1 MTPDQMIDA
10 LVVQL
15 NRLATQDGVHL
26 GIVGSMLVSDM
37 YQGLQQLKASLARK
51 EEPEDGNSKAPAE
64 G

>member
-15 NRLATQDGVHL
+15 DRLASRDGVHL
-26 GIVGSMLVSDM
+26 GITGSMLVYDM
-37 YQGLQQLKASLARK
+37 YQGLQQLKASLTRK
-51 EEPEDGNSKAPAE
+51 EEPEDGDGEAPAE

>member
-15 NRLATQDGVHL
+15 DRLSSRDGVHL
-26 GIVGSMLVSDM
+26 GITGSMLVYDM

-51 EEPEDGNSKAPAE
+51 EEPEDGDGKTPAE

>member
-15 NRLATQDGVHL
+15 DRLASRDGVHL
-26 GIVGSMLVSDM
+26 GITGSMLVYDM
-37 YQGLQQLKASLARK
+37 YQGLQQLKASLTRK
-51 EEPEDGNSKAPAE
+51 EEPEDGNSEAPTE

>member
-1 MTPDQMIDA
+1 MTPEKMIDA

-15 NRLATQDGVHL
+15 DRLATQDGVRL
-26 GIVGSMLVSDM
+26 GITGSMLVYDM
-37 YQGLQQLKASLARK
+37 YQGLQQLKASLTKK

>member
-15 NRLATQDGVHL
+15 DRLASRDGVHL
-26 GIVGSMLVSDM
+26 GITGSMLVYDM
-37 YQGLQQLKASLARK
+37 YQGLQQLKASLTRK